1 MTQLAGMYMTDMK
14 KIAEAALQ
22 TPVHD
27 CVISVPAYYT
37 DRQRHALIGAAEIAG
52 LNPLRLLSE
61 PAAAALVYGITRV
74 RELPEKD
81 KDPRHVVFVD
91 IGQSATTVSVVAF
104 TQEKAVVRWGACV
117 PLAVHFPTTRRSPRT
132 PQPPGRAFS
141 LARLG
146 QGHRL

>member
-1 MTQLAGMYMTDMK
+1 MQVQYGDDEKTFTMTQLAGMYMTVMK

-61 PAAAALVYGITRV
+61 PAAAALVYGITRA

-104 TQEKAVVRWGACV
+104 TQEKATVRACV
-117 PLAVHFPTTRRSPRT
+117 RGCAPPAQLRS
-132 PQPPGRAFS
+132 
-141 LARLG
+141 
-146 QGHRL
+146 